1 MALRSISALLS
12 LAVAAPLF
20 AATLEGDRLHL
31 DGVLIGENLYRATLR
46 HRGEEIFELESAGP
60 AEPGASIDA
69 RYNGTRGNAV
79 VPELAVGGVAV
90 PAELYLLD
98 NGTFMANTRV
108 SSGGNTNNYN
118 REANVPPMCYTKT
131 EGRFNP
137 CYTCHQNTISGVG
150 HENRMGDGGLQGDY
164 TFSDVAV
171 TNRWRNLF
179 IDRSDAV
186 AGISDEEI
194 LAYINEENYS
204 ALAPALEASGFTGW
218 VPDLADLHDPA
229 AVFAND
235 GFARDGSH
243 WVAFNYKPLPST
255 FWPTNGSTDDVMI
268 RLPEAFRVD
277 ADGNY
282 SKPIYRANL
291 AIVEAAVKRLGSV
304 SVAPLNESEVGV
316 DLNGDGELGTIER
329 IDRPN
334 RYVGGAADTAVVTFL
349 YPEGTEFL
357 HTVRYIG
364 VGDAGNISNAPRMK
378 ELRYMVKERFYAKS
392 MLGAFYDE
400 ENFEKEQG
408 MYPYYNDLI
417 DRGVDNSF
425 GWRLQAFIEDAE
437 GALRPQS
444 YEESF
449 FCMGCHTS
457 IGGTIDKTFS
467 FARKVEGADGWGYV
481 NLRGMR
487 DVPALGEEEGEFV
500 AYLRRVGGGDEF
512 RQNGEMMERWFHA
525 DGTLN
530 EEAVNATADIYELI
544 TPSRAR
550 ALNLNKAYR
559 VIVREQSYIRGRDAT
574 VTPATNVYSE
584 VSLESVPTLPPEL
597 HVERDIRLDWSE

>member
-1 MALRSISALLS
+1 MALRSFLAILLS
-12 LAVAAPLF
+12 VVAAPLF
-20 AATLEGDRLHL
+20 AATLEGELLHL

-46 HRGEEIFELESAGP
+46 HRGEEIFELESAAP
-60 AEPGASIDA
+60 AEAGAEIDA
-69 RYNGTRGNAV
+69 RYNSAHGNAV
-79 VPELAVGGVAV
+79 VPELAVGAVTV

-98 NGTFMANTRV
+98 NGTFMVNTRV
-108 SSGGNTNNYN
+108 SSGGRTVNYN

-137 CYTCHQNTISGVG
+137 CYTCHQNIISGVG
-150 HENRMGDGGLQGDY
+150 HENRMDDGGLQGDY
-164 TFSDVAV
+164 TFSDIAV

-179 IDRSDAV
+179 IDRSEAV
-186 AGISDEEI
+186 AEISDEEI

-204 ALAPALEASGFTGW
+204 ALAPALEAAGFTGW
-218 VPDLADLHDPA
+218 VPDLADLHDPNA
-229 AVFAND
+229 AFAED

-277 ADGNY
+277 ADGTY
-282 SKPIYRANL
+282 SKTVYRANL
-291 AIVEAAVKRLGSV
+291 AIVEAVVKRLDSV
-304 SVAPLNESEVGV
+304 SVAPLDENVVGV

-329 IDRPN
+329 IDRTN

-364 VGDAGNISNAPRMK
+364 VGDAGDIFNAPRMK
-378 ELRYMVKERFYAKS
+378 EVRYMVKDRFYAKS

-408 MYPYYNDLI
+408 MYPYYNDLN

-457 IGGTIDKTFS
+457 IGGTIDKVFS
-467 FARKVEGADGWGYV
+467 FSRKVEGADGWGYID
-481 NLRGMR
+481 LRGMR

-525 DGTLN
+525 DGSLN
-530 EEAVNATADIYELI
+530 EEAVNAAADIYELI

-550 ALNLNKAYR
+550 ALTLNKAYR

-584 VSLESVPTLPPEL
+584 VDLDTVPTLPVEL
-597 HVERDIRLDWSE
+597 HVERDIRLDWTQ